1 MVLTLRPTDLERSP
15 AMAEKNKRSPCLAIG
30 VGTSYH
36 GHTRTALRRA
46 SLSKDGEF
54 TVLKKLSICAALSFL
69 LVSSAMAQS
78 RVCAADIKQ
87 ACANIEPGG
96 GRIAACVKEK
106 FNNFSDACK
115 ARLAEVAAA
124 AKTCR
129 EEVNKECGSAQRL
142 KKVVCV
148 KDALSKLS
156 DGCKASISAVVSG
169 GKN

>member
-1 MVLTLRPTDLERSP
+1 MALTLRLTDLERSP
-15 AMAEKNKRSPCLAIG
+15 RWLRKKTVTVPRNWGRQQLPWTYAHCVAARISQQRRRVHSAEKVVDLRCLVIP
-30 VGTSYH
+30 
-36 GHTRTALRRA
+36 
-46 SLSKDGEF
+46 
-54 TVLKKLSICAALSFL
+54 

-78 RVCAADIKQ
+78 RVCAADIKE

-106 FNNFSDACK
+106 FNNFSDGCK

-129 EEVNKECGSAQRL
+129 EEVNKECGSVQGL
-142 KKVVCV
+142 KKVACV
-148 KDALSKLS
+148 KDALSKFS

>member
-1 MVLTLRPTDLERSP
+1 M
-15 AMAEKNKRSPCLAIG
+15 
-30 VGTSYH
+30 
-36 GHTRTALRRA
+36 
-46 SLSKDGEF
+46 
-54 TVLKKLSICAALSFL
+54 LKKLSICAALSFL

-78 RVCAADIKQ
+78 RVCAADIKE
-87 ACANIEPGG
+87 ACANIEPEG
-96 GRIAACVKEK
+96 GRIAACV
-106 FNNFSDACK
+106 NNFSDACK

-142 KKVVCV
+142 KKVACV

-156 DGCKASISAVVSG
+156 DACKASIAAVVSG

>member
-1 MVLTLRPTDLERSP
+1 MLDVI
-15 AMAEKNKRSPCLAIG
+15 KRSGHAPCLAIG

-106 FNNFSDACK
+106 LNDFSDACK

-129 EEVNKECGSAQRL
+129 EEVNKECGSVQRL

-148 KDALSKLS
+148 KDALTKLS
-156 DGCKASISAVVSG
+156 DGCKASIAAVVSG

>member
-1 MVLTLRPTDLERSP
+1 M
-15 AMAEKNKRSPCLAIG
+15 
-30 VGTSYH
+30 
-36 GHTRTALRRA
+36 
-46 SLSKDGEF
+46 
-54 TVLKKLSICAALSFL
+54 LKMLSICAALSFL

-106 FNNFSDACK
+106 LKDFSDGCK

-129 EEVNKECGSAQRL
+129 EEVNKECGSVQRL
-142 KKVVCV
+142 RKVACV
-148 KDALSKLS
+148 KDALTKLS
-156 DGCKASISAVVSG
+156 DGCKASIAAVVSD
-169 GKN
+169 KK